1 MPPLQ
6 WPTIAAPRTCNLVL
20 RQCNQ
25 HLLQGR
31 DQPCP
36 LRQPR
41 DIGCEARVGGQFLQS
56 LGLERY
62 LAAFRDKLW
71 RRVSVCLS
79 LRQTDL
85 PQSLGDAI
93 EHRGRMDKRSHDL

>member
-1 MPPLQ
+1 MQRELLSARIGGPARLAAVQEAPQQYPAHPP
-6 WPTIAAPRTCNLVL
+6 
-20 RQCNQ
+20 
-25 HLLQGR
+25 
-31 DQPCP
+31 
-36 LRQPR
+36 
-41 DIGCEARVGGQFLQS
+41 RVGGQFLQS